1 MTPRILLVGMMG
13 AGKTTTG
20 RLLSERLG
28 WGYRDSDADVE
39 SATGLTVPALFARDG
54 EAVFRRAETEVLAT
68 ACADPAPS
76 VVSVAGG
83 AVLSEKNRRLIA
95 ASGLVVW
102 LRARPE
108 TLAARVGDGDG
119 RPLLGD
125 DPAEAVIHLEAV
137 RAPLYADVAD
147 LVLDVDDLD
156 PGSVADRIVDAMD
169 AAAETA
175 TSTSTGSTSTAT
187 GTATPPGH
195 AR

>member
-20 RLLSERLG
+20 RLLSDRLG

-39 SATGLTVPALFARDG
+39 AATGLTVPALFARDG
-54 EAVFRRAETEVLAT
+54 EAVFRRAEAEVLAT

-83 AVLSEKNRRLIA
+83 AVLSENNRRLIA
-95 ASGLVVW
+95 ASGIVVW

-125 DPAEAVIHLEAV
+125 APAEAVLSLNAV

-156 PGSVADRIVDAMD
+156 PGTVADRIVDAMD
-169 AAAETA
+169 AAAETETV
-175 TSTSTGSTSTAT
+175 TSTP
-187 GTATPPGH
+187 ATPPGL